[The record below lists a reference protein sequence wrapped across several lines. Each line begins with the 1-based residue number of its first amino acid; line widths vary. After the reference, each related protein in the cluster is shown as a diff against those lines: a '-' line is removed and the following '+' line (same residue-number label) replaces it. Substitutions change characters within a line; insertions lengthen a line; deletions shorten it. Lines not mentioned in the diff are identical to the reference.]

1 MTYHQQHS
9 KVVKFNKTTTNPP
22 PLKKMFIIITKPN
35 HASLPIL
42 SLLFLLSFF
51 SYVNS
56 YVFIYAGC
64 SQEKFQPSSP
74 FESTI
79 NSFLTSVV
87 SSSSQTGLYNTFT
100 LGNSS
105 PTPSDTTIYGLYQC
119 RGDLRPSDCTSCIQ
133 SAVTQIGLI
142 CPYSYGATLQLEG
155 CYVRYEKFN
164 FLGKPDTTVMYKR
177 CSRSSSNDPE
187 FFHRRDDVLATLQGA
202 VDGFRV
208 SSSGSVQGF
217 GQCLGDLSPND
228 CSSCLTEAVKELKT
242 LCGQAAAAHIFL
254 AKCYA
259 EYWEAG
265 YYDLSTQSP
274 DPTHD
279 DEVAK
284 TVAIIVGII
293 GGIAVLIVLLSVCR
307 KSAPGGK

>member
-1 MTYHQQHS
+1 MLI
-9 KVVKFNKTTTNPP
+9 N
-22 PLKKMFIIITKPN
+22 ITKTN
-35 HASLPIL
+35 HFTVFFL
-42 SLLFLLSFF
+42 LLFLLSFF
-51 SYVNS
+51 SYANC

-64 SQEKFQPSSP
+64 SQDKFQPSSP

-105 PTPSDTTIYGLYQC
+105 PNTPSDTSIFGLYQC
-119 RGDLRPSDCTSCIQ
+119 RGDLNPADCTSCIK

-155 CYVRYEKFN
+155 CYVRYERYN
-164 FLGKPDTTVMYKR
+164 FLGKPDSTVMYKR
-177 CSRSSSNDPE
+177 CSRSTSNDVE
-187 FFHRRDDVLATLQGA
+187 FFRRRDDVLGTIQGA
-202 VDGFRV
+202 SDGFRV
-208 SSSGSVQGF
+208 SSSGSIQGF
-217 GQCLGDLSPND
+217 GQCSGDLSSSD
-228 CSSCLTEAVKELKT
+228 CSSCLSEAVKELKA
-242 LCGQAAAAHIFL
+242 LCGQAAAAHVFL
-254 AKCYA
+254 GKCYA

-265 YYDLSTQSP
+265 YYDLSTHSS
-274 DPTHD
+274 DPSND

-307 KSAPGGK
+307 KKAGGGK

>member
-1 MTYHQQHS
+1 
-9 KVVKFNKTTTNPP
+9 
-22 PLKKMFIIITKPN
+22 MFIIINQTNN
-35 HASLPIL
+35 HATL
-42 SLLFLLSFF
+42 LLFLIFLLSYF
-51 SYVNS
+51 SYTNS

-87 SSSSQTGLYNTFT
+87 TSSSQTGLYNTFT
-100 LGNSS
+100 PGDSS
-105 PTPSDTTIYGLYQC
+105 PSTSSSDSPIYGLYQC

-164 FLGKPDTTVMYKR
+164 FLGKPDNTVMYKR
-177 CSRSSSNDPE
+177 CSRSSSDDAE
-187 FFHRRDDVLATLQGA
+187 FFRRREDVLATIQGA
-202 VDGFRV
+202 VNGFRA

-217 GQCLGDLSPND
+217 GQCLGDLNSND
-228 CSSCLTEAVKELKT
+228 CSNCLNEAVKELKT
-242 LCGQAAAAHIFL
+242 LCGQAAAAHVFL

-265 YYDLSTQSP
+265 YYDLSTHSSEAS
-274 DPTHD
+274 HD

-293 GGIAVLIVLLSVCR
+293 GGVAILIVLLSVCR